1 MQLATQSYLHIRM
14 LLSSTE
20 EIDIRG
26 ERLPDAYAAEVDVSM
41 SDNRYASN
49 NGLLAQTAPP
59 APQPTGAWDLERAT
73 YTPMPA
79 VPKHDLVDEAVIGYI
94 RGGQQRKCTLC
105 LEALR
110 DPAATQC
117 MNWHSNSVLLGRG
130 SYEIMV

>member
-1 MQLATQSYLHIRM
+1 M

-49 NGLLAQTAPP
+49 NGLLAQTVPP

-73 YTPMPA
+73 YTLMPA
-79 VPKHDLVDEAVIGYI
+79 EPKHDLSDEAVIGYI

-110 DPAATQC
+110 DPAATQYIH
-117 MNWHSNSVLLGRG
+117 WQLNSVLLGRG
-130 SYEIMV
+130 SYEIIV